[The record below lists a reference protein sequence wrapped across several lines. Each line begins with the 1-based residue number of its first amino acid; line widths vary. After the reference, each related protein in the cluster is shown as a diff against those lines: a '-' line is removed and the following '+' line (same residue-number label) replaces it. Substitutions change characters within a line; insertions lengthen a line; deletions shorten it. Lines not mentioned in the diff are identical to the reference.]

1 MPSEIDYLNHTMKNQ
16 FQNIPLS
23 VLDLAVITEGGSPA
37 ISFERSLKLAQKSE
51 KLGFLRFWM
60 AEHHNMDSVAS
71 SATSVLIGFIAA
83 GTTTLRV
90 GSGGIMLP
98 NHAPLV
104 VAEQFGTLESLY
116 PGRIDL
122 GLGRAPGTDPLT
134 AYALRRNEQSAHQFP
149 QNVRELQTYFSEDNK
164 MNKVRAI
171 PGEGLDIP
179 IWILGSSTDS
189 AQLASA
195 MGLPY
200 AFASH
205 FAPRQLMEAM
215 DIYRSRFQPS
225 AQQTKPYFM
234 PCVNVIL
241 ADTDAEAELLAT
253 SSQKLFIG
261 IITGDRSP
269 LQPPDEAF
277 VMDPMAKSAM
287 DQMTRY
293 SFVGGPEKVKESL
306 VRFVEMTD
314 ADELMVVSHIFDPVA
329 REKSYGLLK
338 AIQES

>member
-1 MPSEIDYLNHTMKNQ
+1 MSKS
-16 FQNIPLS
+16 FSKIPVS
-23 VLDLAVITEGGSPA
+23 ILDLAVITAGGSPA
-37 ISFERSLKLAQKSE
+37 LSFKRSVDLAQKAE
-51 KLGFLRFWM
+51 NLGYHRFWM

-71 SATSVLIGFIAA
+71 SATSVLIGYIAA
-83 GTTTLRV
+83 NTSSIRV

-134 AYALRRNEQSAHQFP
+134 AYALRRDEQSAYRFP
-149 QNVRELQTYFSEDNK
+149 QSVSEIQTYFSAGNK
-164 MNKVRAI
+164 GSKVRAI

-189 AQLASA
+189 ARLAAA

-205 FAPRQLMEAM
+205 FAPRQLHEAKS
-215 DIYRSRFQPS
+215 IYRHEFQPS
-225 AQQTKPYFM
+225 EQLSEPYFM
-234 PCVNVIL
+234 PCVNIIL
-241 ADTDAEAELLAT
+241 ADSEEEADLLST
-253 SSQKLFIG
+253 SAQKLFLG

-269 LQPPDEAF
+269 LQPPDPDFQMNPA
-277 VMDPMAKSAM
+277 AKAAM
-287 DQMTRY
+287 DQMTKY
-293 SFVGGPEKVKESL
+293 SFIGDPKKVT
-306 VRFVEMTD
+306 RQIIDFVNDTT
-314 ADELMVVSHIFDPVA
+314 ADELMVVSHIFDHQA
-329 REKSYGLLK
+329 RLKSYSLLK
-338 AIQES
+338 QIQDLVA